1 MKKEQETSEEKNE
14 EIADKTVNR
23 RRDSEI
29 TENEKSETSAK
40 SEKTEGQRTEAAR
53 TESEETATEKTAP
66 STAFPDLTEKHPCPH
81 RYCALLEELKTTPDL
96 YDLLHSYCTFPESL
110 DNLYGTPLAH
120 LRCDCCL
127 YAHAL
132 IRLRQRP
139 ASRWKRIKKYLASL
153 LPAFLKKKKK
163 A

>member
-14 EIADKTVNR
+14 EIADSTDKT
-23 RRDSEI
+23 
-29 TENEKSETSAK
+29 
-40 SEKTEGQRTEAAR
+40 
-53 TESEETATEKTAP
+53 TAP

-120 LRCDCCL
+120 LRCDWPVRPRADTAAPTPRIPLETDKEVPCL
-127 YAHAL
+127 A
-132 IRLRQRP
+132 P
-139 ASRWKRIKKYLASL
+139 ARISQKKEKSRETK
-153 LPAFLKKKKK
+153 PFLKNY
-163 A
+163 

>member
-14 EIADKTVNR
+14 VIADSTDK
-23 RRDSEI
+23 
-29 TENEKSETSAK
+29 A
-40 SEKTEGQRTEAAR
+40 
-53 TESEETATEKTAP
+53 TAP

-110 DNLYGTPLAH
+110 DNLYGTSLAH

-139 ASRWKRIKKYLASL
+139 ASRWKRIKKYLTSL

-163 A
+163 AARQSRF

>member
-14 EIADKTVNR
+14 EIADSTDK
-23 RRDSEI
+23 
-29 TENEKSETSAK
+29 A
-40 SEKTEGQRTEAAR
+40 
-53 TESEETATEKTAP
+53 TAP

-139 ASRWKRIKKYLASL
+139 ASRWKRIKKYLTSL
-153 LPAFLKKKKK
+153 LPAFLKKRKKPRDK
-163 A
+163 AVSKKLLVSLCKMYKHHIAIHKSIIP

>member
-14 EIADKTVNR
+14 EIADSTDK
-23 RRDSEI
+23 
-29 TENEKSETSAK
+29 A
-40 SEKTEGQRTEAAR
+40 
-53 TESEETATEKTAP
+53 TAP
-66 STAFPDLTEKHPCPH
+66 STTFPD

-110 DNLYGTPLAH
+110 DNLYGTSLAH

-139 ASRWKRIKKYLASL
+139 ASRWKRIKKYFASL

>member
-14 EIADKTVNR
+14 EIAD
-23 RRDSEI
+23 
-29 TENEKSETSAK
+29 
-40 SEKTEGQRTEAAR
+40 
-53 TESEETATEKTAP
+53 
-66 STAFPDLTEKHPCPH
+66 STD
-81 RYCALLEELKTTPDL
+81 KTTA
-96 YDLLHSYCTFPESL
+96 DLLHSYCTFPESL
-110 DNLYGTPLAH
+110 DNLYGTSLAH

-163 A
+163 AARQSRF

>member
-29 TENEKSETSAK
+29 TENEKSEK

-53 TESEETATEKTAP
+53 TESEETTEKTAP

-110 DNLYGTPLAH
+110 DNLYGTSLAH

-139 ASRWKRIKKYLASL
+139 ASRWKRIKKYLTSL

>member
-1 MKKEQETSEEKNE
+1 MKTEQETSEEKNE
-14 EIADKTVNR
+14 EITDSADK
-23 RRDSEI
+23 
-29 TENEKSETSAK
+29 A
-40 SEKTEGQRTEAAR
+40 
-53 TESEETATEKTAP
+53 TAP

-163 A
+163 AARQSRF